1 MRRKDR
7 EITDIKT
14 IKKILDGSSVM
25 HIALNNGTYPYILP
39 VNYGYKFDGD
49 KLELF
54 FHSSKEG
61 GKHLIIENDCHA
73 AFEIECGTEFMPPV
87 GEETCT
93 ASYAYASVI
102 GQGIIEAV
110 PENEKEEYLAA
121 LVAHFG
127 ISTAKF
133 SPTHL
138 ANTKMYRIK
147 SESYTAKRHEN
158 HR

>member
-1 MRRKDR
+1 
-7 EITDIKT
+7 
-14 IKKILDGSSVM
+14 
-25 HIALNNGTYPYILP
+25 
-39 VNYGYKFDGD
+39 
-49 KLELF
+49 
-54 FHSSKEG
+54 
-61 GKHLIIENDCHA
+61 
-73 AFEIECGTEFMPPV
+73 MPPV

-102 GQGIIEAV
+102 GQGIIETV
-110 PENEKEEYLAA
+110 PESEKEEYLAA

-147 SESYTAKRHEN
+147 TESYTAKRHEN

>member
-7 EITDIKT
+7 EITDIQA

-39 VNYGYKFDGD
+39 VNYGYKLNGD

-73 AFEIECGTEFMPPV
+73 AFEIECETEAMHMQ
-87 GEETCT
+87 
-93 ASYAYASVI
+93 ASSVRALLRLFPKAKRKNILPHLWHISASVQQNSAPLI
-102 GQGIIEAV
+102 LQTRKCTG
-110 PENEKEEYLAA
+110 
-121 LVAHFG
+121 
-127 ISTAKF
+127 
-133 SPTHL
+133 
-138 ANTKMYRIK
+138 
-147 SESYTAKRHEN
+147 
-158 HR
+158 